1 MSRFVLLL
9 MALLAFS
16 PHAQA
21 QFPFAETFTTDSAPG
36 WVLARDAKLTGGE
49 EDANGDGWLRLTN
62 NDTFRRGYAF
72 LDTAFP
78 STEGVVVDIQFAIW
92 GDTFPGDG
100 FTLFLFDG
108 ALSAADFDIGEWG
121 GSLGY
126 ANGCTTPGDDRPG
139 LAGAYVGIGFDEF
152 GNFANPG
159 DRCKNGGP
167 GRTVNSLTV
176 RGAANTNDTDDTN
189 DYPFVATT
197 GTLTD
202 LLSFRQGGR
211 PDQTGEQYRRA
222 QIAII
227 PSGTGFAITVNVQF
241 GQGGPLTEVIAPI
254 QLDTP
259 PPATLKLG
267 FGSSTGD
274 ARSFHEIRNVEIGDA
289 TALPVELTSFRATSI
304 GEAVQ
309 LDWATSSETVNAGF
323 YIEMVDPAS
332 GTGTYATA
340 GFMRGAGTTAEA
352 QRYSFRLDGLP
363 PGTYQFRLR
372 QVDFDGTFE
381 YSPEV
386 EARVSLDETFRVAAF
401 PNPFSDTAEIEVA
414 VAQGQAV
421 RVEVFDVLGRRV
433 ATLYDGTLSSNA
445 VGRARLDGS
454 ALPPGLYLV
463 RIQGERFEELR
474 RLTRTR

>member
-1 MSRFVLLL
+1 MPRFTLLL
-9 MALLAFS
+9 LLLLALS

-21 QFPFAETFTTDSAPG
+21 QFPITETFTGTTANG
-36 WVLARDAKLTGGE
+36 WVLARDAELTGGD
-49 EDANGDGWLRLTN
+49 EDPVGQGWLRLTDN
-62 NDTFRRGYAF
+62 AEFRRGYAF

-78 STEGVVVDIQFAIW
+78 STDGVVVDIEFAIW

-108 ALSAADFDIGEWG
+108 ALSTGDFDIGEWG

-126 ANGCTTPGDDRPG
+126 ANGCSTPGDERPG

-167 GRTVNSLTV
+167 GRQVNSLTV
-176 RGAANTNDTDDTN
+176 RGAANTSDADATN

-197 GTLTD
+197 GTLTES
-202 LLSFRQGGR
+202 LSFRQATR
-211 PDQTGEQYRRA
+211 PDQTSQDYRRA

-227 PSGTGFAITVNVQF
+227 PSGTGYAITVNVQF
-241 GQGGPLTEVIAPI
+241 GASAPFTEVIAPI

-267 FGSSTGD
+267 FGSSTGA
-274 ARSFHEIRNVEIGDA
+274 ARSFHEIRNVEVGDA

-309 LDWATSSETVNAGF
+309 LDWTTSSETVNAGF
-323 YIEMVDPAS
+323 YIEMVDPAT
-332 GTGTYATA
+332 GTGIYETA
-340 GFMRGAGTTAEA
+340 GFVRGAGTTAET
-352 QRYSFRLDGLP
+352 QRYSFRLDGLA

-386 EARVSLDETFRVAAF
+386 EAQVNLDETVRIAAF
-401 PNPFSDTAEIEVA
+401 PNPFTESAQIDFA
-414 VAQGQAV
+414 VAQGQDV

-433 ATLYDGTLSSNA
+433 ATLFDGTLSSNS
-445 VGRARLDGS
+445 VGRAQLNGGD
-454 ALPPGLYLV
+454 LPPGLYLV

-474 RLTRTR
+474 RLTRAR